1 MTVRLGAH
9 NLSKDESSIQ
19 EIKVKKKD
27 VFPHPKYNK
36 YNQWNDIMLVK
47 LRPAAKLAK
56 GVNIIKI
63 PKTDQDVKV
72 DTKCSEAGWGK
83 TATDGMT
90 SDVLMEVPVKVEN
103 QTGAFE
109 DTIINGNEAKPH
121 SRPYM
126 VHLRIT
132 REAKA
137 FSCGG
142 FLIHPSFILT
152 AAHCKGQRIVAYL
165 GVHNLKKMENT
176 WQVIPVKTMIR
187 GCYNPNTHENDIML
201 LKLER
206 RAIITNVVQLI
217 KIPRRGVEVNP
228 KTQCFV
234 AGWGLT
240 ATNGSLSNVLREVEV
255 TVRRSCD
262 SPSKICAR
270 GSGIKGACNH
280 HLHPTNSKYKNC
292 DLRSRAE
299 QMQRNMAMLAVCW
312 STIVFATYLGLAGEK
327 IIDGVVAKPHSR
339 PYMAYLRIKRGK
351 DFSSCGG
358 FIIHPSFIL
367 TAAHCSG
374 ECSVAGWG
382 RTKTNGTGS
391 HVLREVEVK
400 VQDVY
405 DCEAARNLNLTAVAI
420 CARGTGIKGS
430 CNGDSGGPLVCPIN
444 GARPEAVGIV
454 SFRLSNYKQCEDPE
468 RNNVY
473 VKVSAYWSWIIK
485 NIRANSLP

>member
-1 MTVRLGAH
+1 
-9 NLSKDESSIQ
+9 
-19 EIKVKKKD
+19 
-27 VFPHPKYNK
+27 
-36 YNQWNDIMLVK
+36 
-47 LRPAAKLAK
+47 
-56 GVNIIKI
+56 
-63 PKTDQDVKV
+63 
-72 DTKCSEAGWGK
+72 
-83 TATDGMT
+83 
-90 SDVLMEVPVKVEN
+90 
-103 QTGAFE
+103 
-109 DTIINGNEAKPH
+109 
-121 SRPYM
+121 
-126 VHLRIT
+126 
-132 REAKA
+132 
-137 FSCGG
+137 
-142 FLIHPSFILT
+142 
-152 AAHCKGQRIVAYL
+152 
-165 GVHNLKKMENT
+165 
-176 WQVIPVKTMIR
+176 
-187 GCYNPNTHENDIML
+187 
-201 LKLER
+201 
-206 RAIITNVVQLI
+206 
-217 KIPRRGVEVNP
+217 
-228 KTQCFV
+228 
-234 AGWGLT
+234 
-240 ATNGSLSNVLREVEV
+240 
-255 TVRRSCD
+255 
-262 SPSKICAR
+262 
-270 GSGIKGACNH
+270 
-280 HLHPTNSKYKNC
+280 
-292 DLRSRAE
+292 
-299 QMQRNMAMLAVCW
+299 MQRNMAMLAVCW
-312 STIVFATYLGLAGEK
+312 STIVFATYLGLAGVSGEK

-374 ECSVAGWG
+374 ENITVLLGAHNIQKREPSWQKIPAQKIIIHEKYNRMKHENDIMLLKLQHQAMWTSEVQPIRIPVKGVDVCPNTRCSVAGWG

>member
-1 MTVRLGAH
+1 MESASWGAVC
-9 NLSKDESSIQ
+9 I
-19 EIKVKKKD
+19 IC
-27 VFPHPKYNK
+27 
-36 YNQWNDIMLVK
+36 
-47 LRPAAKLAK
+47 LA
-56 GVNIIKI
+56 V
-63 PKTDQDVKV
+63 
-72 DTKCSEAGWGK
+72 A
-83 TATDGMT
+83 
-90 SDVLMEVPVKVEN
+90 
-103 QTGAFE
+103 GAFE

-270 GSGIKGACNH
+270 GSGIKGACN
-280 HLHPTNSKYKNC
+280 
-292 DLRSRAE
+292 
-299 QMQRNMAMLAVCW
+299 
-312 STIVFATYLGLAGEK
+312 
-327 IIDGVVAKPHSR
+327 
-339 PYMAYLRIKRGK
+339 
-351 DFSSCGG
+351 
-358 FIIHPSFIL
+358 
-367 TAAHCSG
+367 
-374 ECSVAGWG
+374 
-382 RTKTNGTGS
+382 
-391 HVLREVEVK
+391 
-400 VQDVY
+400 
-405 DCEAARNLNLTAVAI
+405 
-420 CARGTGIKGS
+420 
-430 CNGDSGGPLVCPIN
+430 GDSGGPLVCSVNCGI
-444 GARPEAVGIV
+444 PEAVGIV
-454 SFRLSNYKQCEDPE
+454 SYGPRKCESPG
-468 RNNVY
+468 NNVY
-473 VKVSAYWSWIIK
+473 TKVSAYRDWIDW
-485 NIRANSLP
+485 NIRTSSTA